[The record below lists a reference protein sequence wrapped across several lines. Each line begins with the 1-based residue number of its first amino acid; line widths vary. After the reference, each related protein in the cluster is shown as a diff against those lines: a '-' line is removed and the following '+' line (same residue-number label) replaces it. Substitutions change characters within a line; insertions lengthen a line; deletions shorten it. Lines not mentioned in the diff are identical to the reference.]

1 MQRVLITGAGRGIG
15 LELARQYAARGDRVL
30 AGCRDIKRA
39 PDLRALIDRH
49 HDQVSVL
56 PLEVTDARSLAAAVQ
71 QVHRDVEGLDILI
84 NNAAINPGDATVE
97 GPDGQRLLDDTSTL
111 EVFNI
116 NVVAPVRVAQ
126 AFTALLTHG
135 TAPRVVNISSGSGSL
150 TYATDGGDGYSYA
163 ASKAALNMM
172 TRTYAWTV
180 RDQGITAVM
189 IDPGWVKTDMGGAGA
204 TLEPE
209 ESARGLLA
217 VIDGLTP
224 EDAGRFLRYDG
235 SEVPW

>member
-30 AGCRDIKRA
+30 VGCRALERA

-56 PLEVTDARSLAAAVQ
+56 PLEVTDSASLTAAVQ
-71 QVHRDVEGLDILI
+71 QAHRDVEGLDILI
-84 NNAAINPGDATVE
+84 NNAAINPGDVTVE

-126 AFTALLTHG
+126 TFMTLLTHG

-209 ESARGLLA
+209 KSARGLLG

>member
-30 AGCRDIKRA
+30 AGCRAIERA
-39 PDLRALIDRH
+39 PGLRALV
-49 HDQVSVL
+49 DQHRETVSVV
-56 PLEVTDARSLAAAVQ
+56 PLAVTDATSLAVAIQ
-71 QVHRDVEGLDILI
+71 QAHREVEGLDILI
-84 NNAAINPGDATVE
+84 NNAAINPGDVTVE
-97 GPDGQRLLDDTSTL
+97 GPDGQRLLDDARTL
-111 EVFNI
+111 EVFNV

-135 TAPRVVNISSGSGSL
+135 RALRVVNISSGAGSL
-150 TYATDGGDGYSYA
+150 SDATDGGDGYSYA

-204 TLEPE
+204 TLAPE
-209 ESARGLLA
+209 ESAR
-217 VIDGLTP
+217 
-224 EDAGRFLRYDG
+224 
-235 SEVPW
+235 

>member
-15 LELARQYAARGDRVL
+15 LELARQYAERGDRVL
-30 AGCRDIKRA
+30 AGCRAIERA

-56 PLEVTDARSLAAAVQ
+56 PLEVTDSASLVAAVQ
-71 QVHRDVEGLDILI
+71 QAHREVEGLDILI
-84 NNAAINPGDATVE
+84 NNAAINPGDATVA
-97 GPDGQRLLDDTSTL
+97 GPNGQRLLDDTSTL

-209 ESARGLLA
+209 ESARGLLS